1 MKGGVGHQIWD
12 EGMAIGKLRSGW
24 IYAGLLGVAGVASA
38 LETGRLDLA
47 FGSGNGYVP
56 VITADSARFHAVA
69 RLANRV
75 IAGGSQGNQG
85 LLVQRYDD
93 GRADPTFWTTG
104 QKVLDD
110 AARRIVEMAAPYPP
124 FPDAIRRDTDILE
137 ITRTWSFTTSDRLQS
152 D

>member
-1 MKGGVGHQIWD
+1 MKGGVGPPIWD

-104 QKVLDD
+104 QKVLDEVGEVRAIATLPNFD
-110 AARRIVEMAAPYPP
+110 IVVAGWRDNGTGSIKPCS
-124 FPDAIRRDTDILE
+124 RDTTPAAI
-137 ITRTWSFTTSDRLQS
+137 W
-152 D
+152 